1 MEAILWQLF
10 AGNWW
15 FQLGGFTNQILLFV
29 KWYVHYS
36 GSPSDI
42 IIMISKKF
50 CLTSPICQKLCFPRS
65 LVEGFENYTGH
76 RSYPIHNDLPTE
88 NTIRSDFH
96 KSKKYNTAVKILLNW
111 NADADFNIFLR
122 YLAIAKFFQCS
133 RSEDSDGGFLPSLYR
148 TELLYAFPLNL
159 PDKCWHYRNRHNHA
173 LFCDTVRLL
182 DEEHKES
189 FFCAT

>member
-1 MEAILWQLF
+1 MEAISWQLF

-15 FQLGGFTNQILLFV
+15 FQLGGFTNQILLSSS
-29 KWYVHYS
+29 YLSNDCS

-50 CLTSPICQKLCFPRS
+50 CLTSSICQKLCFPRS

-96 KSKKYNTAVKILLNW
+96 KSKKYNTAVKILFNW
-111 NADADFNIFLR
+111 NADADFDIFLR
-122 YLAIAKFFQCS
+122 YLAIVYFSNAADLRIQAAGSYPHFI
-133 RSEDSDGGFLPSLYR
+133 GPSCCMHSHLI
-148 TELLYAFPLNL
+148 FPTN
-159 PDKCWHYRNRHNHA
+159 A
-173 LFCDTVRLL
+173 GIVETVIIMP
-182 DEEHKES
+182 S
-189 FFCAT
+189 SMTPFAS